1 MAQEE
6 FDPVAAG
13 QAEAKKNSKGVRA
26 EVERNEAVNKDNIT
40 DAQKLAKKNAKLD
53 DSRRGEAEMK
63 PQDVGT
69 AERDIPEGAPVT
81 DEPDDS
87 HTDEKKASSKD
98 ADVKKDLPDDK
109 KRQDTDKDSATPSP
123 SADNSPKETPAD
135 ASNTSSKT
143 ADKK

>member
-1 MAQEE
+1 MATEQ

-26 EVERNEAVNKDNIT
+26 EVERNEAVIKDNIT

-81 DEPDDS
+81 DERDES
-87 HTDEKKASSKD
+87 HTDEKKASSKN
-98 ADVKKDLPDDK
+98 AEVKKDLPDDK

-135 ASNTSSKT
+135 TSNGASKT

>member
-1 MAQEE
+1 MAETKREE

-26 EVERNEAVNKDNIT
+26 EVEKNEAVIGNNIS

-53 DSRRGEAEMK
+53 DAARGEATMK

-81 DEPDDS
+81 DKPDES
-87 HTDEKKASSKD
+87 HTDEKKASSKN

-123 SADNSPKETPAD
+123 SATNSPKETPAD
-135 ASNTSSKT
+135 SSNS

>member
-1 MAQEE
+1 MAEQ

-26 EVERNEAVNKDNIT
+26 EVEKNEAVIKDNIT

-53 DSRRGEAEMK
+53 KAATTEAEMK

-81 DEPDDS
+81 DEPEENEGVS
-87 HTDEKKASSKD
+87 KKATSKD
-98 ADVKKDLPDDK
+98 ADEKKDLPDDK
-109 KRQDTDKDSATPSP
+109 KVQDTTKDSATPSP
-123 SADNSPKETPAD
+123 SKADEQDP
-135 ASNTSSKT
+135 SKT

>member
-1 MAQEE
+1 MATEQ

-26 EVERNEAVNKDNIT
+26 EVERNEAVIKDNIT

-53 DSRRGEAEMK
+53 DSRRGEAKMV

-69 AERDIPEGAPVT
+69 SERDIPEGAPVT
-81 DEPDDS
+81 DEP
-87 HTDEKKASSKD
+87 EENEGVAKAATSKD
-98 ADVKKDLPDDK
+98 ADAKKDLPDEK
-109 KRQDTDKDSATPSP
+109 KVQDTTKDSATPSP
-123 SADNSPKETPAD
+123 SKADEAD
-135 ASNTSSKT
+135 PSKT

>member
-1 MAQEE
+1 MAKEE
-6 FDPVAAG
+6 FDPIKAG
-13 QAEAKKNSKGVRA
+13 QEAARENAKADRKATELEG
-26 EVERNEAVNKDNIT
+26 EAVEQNIGE
-40 DAQKLAKKNAKLD
+40 AQKLAKKNAKLD
-53 DSRRGEAEMK
+53 DKARGVAEMK

-81 DEPDDS
+81 DEPDES
-87 HTDEKKASSKD
+87 HTDEKKASSKN

-123 SADNSPKETPAD
+123 SATNSPKETPAD
-135 ASNTSSKT
+135 TENGASKT

>member
-1 MAQEE
+1 MAEQ

-26 EVERNEAVNKDNIT
+26 EVEKNEAVIKDNIT

-53 DSRRGEAEMK
+53 KAATTEAEMK

-81 DEPDDS
+81 DEPEENKGVS
-87 HTDEKKASSKD
+87 KKATSKD
-98 ADVKKDLPDDK
+98 ADEKKDLPDDK
-109 KRQDTDKDSATPSP
+109 KVQDTTKDSATPSP
-123 SADNSPKETPAD
+123 SKADEQDP
-135 ASNTSSKT
+135 SKT